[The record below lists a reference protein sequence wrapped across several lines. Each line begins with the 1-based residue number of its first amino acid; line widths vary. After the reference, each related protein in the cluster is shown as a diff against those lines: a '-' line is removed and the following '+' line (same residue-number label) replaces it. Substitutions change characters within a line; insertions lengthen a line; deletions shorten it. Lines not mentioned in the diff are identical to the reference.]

1 MHTLKTILLELKIIM
16 KQKTLVVVV
25 VVVVFFPNEKELPGN
40 VRIR

>member
-1 MHTLKTILLELKIIM
+1 M
-16 KQKTLVVVV
+16 KQKTLVVVVVVV

>member
-1 MHTLKTILLELKIIM
+1 M
-16 KQKTLVVVV
+16 KQKTLVVVVVV

>member
-25 VVVVFFPNEKELPGN
+25 VVVFFPNEKELPGN